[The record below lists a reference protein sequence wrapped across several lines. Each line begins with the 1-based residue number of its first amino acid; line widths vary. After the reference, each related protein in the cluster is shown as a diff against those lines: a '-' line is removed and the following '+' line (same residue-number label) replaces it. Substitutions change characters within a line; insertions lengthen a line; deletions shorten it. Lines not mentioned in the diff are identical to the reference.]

1 MSHSDVKPK
10 CQDHF
15 NFFPPPFLMTSTTKQ
30 MWPNGK
36 GGWGHSGILPLM
48 TLNSLYCADMPLSNY
63 SPVAELIVDVI
74 QFARTTLLPGIL
86 KTLSCNKGVPLPVR
100 LFEISDVGLKDLAR
114 DVCARN
120 QRRLCAVYCDT
131 TSGFEVVHGLLDR
144 TMQLLDIPLCTQE
157 NGYRLRP
164 VDGE

>member
-1 MSHSDVKPK
+1 M
-10 CQDHF
+10 QRF
-15 NFFPPPFLMTSTTKQ
+15 NC
-30 MWPNGK
+30 
-36 GGWGHSGILPLM
+36 PLVAQ
-48 TLNSLYCADMPLSNY
+48 LIHLS
-63 SPVAELIVDVI
+63 AMMVDVI
-74 QFARTTLLPGIL
+74 QVARTTLLPGIL

-100 LFEISDVGLKDLAR
+100 LFEISDVVLKDSAR
-114 DVCARN
+114 DVGACN